1 MNELQDFDY
10 IRFKYHKEEL
20 SEVFGTILNTFPNI
34 TGATVTGQIH
44 LWELLQKIKYNF
56 AENIDVE
63 HLLTNKYIAGAK
75 NPVYEVKKKQLPAV
89 CYNAVFNGYKSIENV
104 RHVTNLMFLDIDDF
118 GSYDEVVEYQN
129 YITQKYDW
137 IVACNLSLSR
147 LGLHVII
154 LVDNIT
160 GNHDFNSKYDYIS
173 TAYFDGMLDP
183 VSKSLSRY
191 AVISADYNI
200 YINENP
206 KVLEINRILNQEEKG
221 IRSVN
226 NTNAIDNEK
235 GICSV
240 HNTESEYLKGIRSVY
255 NTNDDE
261 LEEGTR
267 SAYNTNHQET
277 EKGIR
282 SAYKKREEIYT
293 PYTLCSNSFLN
304 QMMNDSARE
313 QNLIFRQ
320 TIAESSFKNP
330 DIPLYFPEGIDV
342 MEMNLFALKDRK
354 LRESRGTS
362 AKRLSFL
369 GSITVKL
376 MYLNA
381 VTPVKP
387 IKEVRRAILRF
398 VVSINKKYCEPP
410 VPHREVLNSFNA
422 NWKKFKKGE
431 LDFSNYYTKKKA
443 FWSQRST
450 LSSNE
455 KRKITCTL
463 KNEPVVIESKRKILE
478 AIATL
483 NNEGEKITQKKVGSM
498 PGLTLPLVKKYRNF
512 FKECKEAILAASE
525 AESKANAHE
534 VTTCQKVLEIVDV
547 DAVGDFK
554 VVHNTPE
561 SKSDVEDVSHI
572 DTMNFGDDDDTLI
585 VENYTPKKLTD
596 CITEYSDEQ
605 IQTIFNRIYNSVK
618 NRITP
623 EQIKG
628 LYITFSSKFKL
639 LSIEEKKLMS
649 MEIDDFK
656 DFGMYSRQ
664 GNLDIEFLNLCSEM
678 LQSNSSNY
686 KTRN

>member
-1 MNELQDFDY
+1 MNELQDFNYVRCLYEKNNLPD
-10 IRFKYHKEEL
+10 
-20 SEVFGTILNTFPNI
+20 VFGTVLNSFPDI
-34 TGATVTGQIH
+34 TGATVTGQIY

-56 AENIDVE
+56 AEDIDVE
-63 HLLTNKYIAGAK
+63 HLLTDKYIDGAK
-75 NPVYEVKKKQLPAV
+75 NPVYEEKKKKLPAV
-89 CYNAVFNGYKSIENV
+89 CYNAVFNGYKNIENV

-118 GSYDEVVEYQN
+118 GSYDEVTEYKN
-129 YITQKYDW
+129 HIIQKYDW

-160 GNHDFNSKYDYIS
+160 GNNDFNSKYDYIS
-173 TAYFDGMLDP
+173 TAYFDKMLDP

-191 AVISADYNI
+191 AVIPADYNI

-206 KVLEINRILNQEEKG
+206 KVLEIDKILNQEEKG
-221 IRSVN
+221 IRSVY

-235 GICSV
+235 GICSA
-240 HNTESEYLKGIRSVY
+240 Y
-255 NTNDDE
+255 NTNDE
-261 LEEGTR
+261 GIEE
-267 SAYNTNHQET
+267 
-277 EKGIR
+277 GIR

-293 PYTLCSNSFLN
+293 PYTLCSNSSLN

-330 DIPLYFPEGIDV
+330 DIPLYFPDGMDV

-354 LRESRGTS
+354 LMESRGTS

-376 MYLNA
+376 IYLNA
-381 VTPVKP
+381 VTPLKP

-478 AIATL
+478 AIAIL
-483 NNEGEKITQKKVGSM
+483 NNKGEKITQKKVGSM
-498 PGLTLPLVKKYRNF
+498 PGLTLSLVKKYRKF
-512 FKECKEAILAASE
+512 FKECRDAIVAASE
-525 AESKANAHE
+525 AKSRVNAHE
-534 VTTCQKVLEIVDV
+534 ETTSQKDLEIVDV
-547 DAVGDFK
+547 DTEGDFK
-554 VVHNTPE
+554 GVHNTTE
-561 SKSDVEDVSHI
+561 SKSDVEDVIHY

-585 VENYTPKKLTD
+585 IENYIPRKLTD
-596 CITEYSDEQ
+596 SIPEYSDKQLQ
-605 IQTIFNRIYNSVK
+605 IVFDRIYNSVK
-618 NRITP
+618 SKITP
-623 EQIKG
+623 EQIKE
-628 LYITFSSKFKL
+628 LYITFSGKFKL

-649 MEIDDFK
+649 MGIDDFK

-664 GNLDIEFLNLCSEM
+664 GNLDIEFLNLCSKM
-678 LQSNSSNY
+678 LQSNSSNQPSS
-686 KTRN
+686 

>member
-1 MNELQDFDY
+1 MNELQDFNYVRCLYEKNNLPD
-10 IRFKYHKEEL
+10 
-20 SEVFGTILNTFPNI
+20 VFGTVLNSFPDI
-34 TGATVTGQIH
+34 TGATVTGQIYF
-44 LWELLQKIKYNF
+44 WELLQKIKYNF
-56 AENIDVE
+56 AEDIDVE
-63 HLLTNKYIAGAK
+63 HLLTDKYIDGAK
-75 NPVYEVKKKQLPAV
+75 NPVYEEKKKKLPAV
-89 CYNAVFNGYKSIENV
+89 CYNAVFNGYKNIENV

-118 GSYDEVVEYQN
+118 GSYDEVTEYKN
-129 YITQKYDW
+129 HIIQKYDW

-160 GNHDFNSKYDYIS
+160 GNNDFNSKYDYIS
-173 TAYFDGMLDP
+173 TAYFDKMLDP

-191 AVISADYNI
+191 AVIPADYNI

-206 KVLEINRILNQEEKG
+206 KVLEIDKILNQEEKG
-221 IRSVN
+221 IRSVY

-240 HNTESEYLKGIRSVY
+240 YNTESEYLKGIC
-255 NTNDDE
+255 
-261 LEEGTR
+261 
-267 SAYNTNHQET
+267 SAYNTNDEGI
-277 EKGIR
+277 EEGIR

-293 PYTLCSNSFLN
+293 PYTLCSNSSLN

-320 TIAESSFKNP
+320 TIAESTFKNT
-330 DIPLYFPEGIDV
+330 DIPLYFPYGMDV
-342 MEMNLFALKDRK
+342 MEKNLFALKDRK
-354 LRESRGTS
+354 LMESRGTS

-376 MYLNA
+376 IYLNA
-381 VTPVKP
+381 VTPLKP

-463 KNEPVVIESKRKILE
+463 KNEPVVIESKSKILE
-478 AIATL
+478 AIAIL
-483 NNEGEKITQKKVGSM
+483 NNKGEKITQKKVGSM
-498 PGLTLPLVKKYRNF
+498 PGLTLSLVKKYRKF
-512 FKECKEAILAASE
+512 FKECRDAIVAASE
-525 AESKANAHE
+525 AKSRVNAHE
-534 VTTCQKVLEIVDV
+534 ETTSQKDLEIVDV
-547 DAVGDFK
+547 DTEGEFK
-554 VVHNTPE
+554 GVHNTTE
-561 SKSDVEDVSHI
+561 SKSDVEDVIHY

-585 VENYTPKKLTD
+585 IENYIPRKLTD
-596 CITEYSDEQ
+596 SIPEYSDKQLQ
-605 IQTIFNRIYNSVK
+605 IVFDRIYNSVK
-618 NRITP
+618 SKITP
-623 EQIKG
+623 EQIKE
-628 LYITFSSKFKL
+628 LYITFSGKFKL

-649 MEIDDFK
+649 MGIDDFK

-664 GNLDIEFLNLCSEM
+664 GNLDIEFLNLCSKM
-678 LQSNSSNY
+678 LQSNSSNQPSS
-686 KTRN
+686 

>member
-1 MNELQDFDY
+1 MNELQDFNYVKCLYENDN
-10 IRFKYHKEEL
+10 L
-20 SEVFGTILNTFPNI
+20 PDVFGTVLNTFPDI
-34 TGATVTGQIH
+34 TGATVTGQIY

-56 AENIDVE
+56 AEDIDVE
-63 HLLTNKYIAGAK
+63 HLLTDKYINGAK
-75 NPVYEVKKKQLPAV
+75 NPVYEEKKKKLPAV
-89 CYNAVFNGYKSIENV
+89 CYNAVFKGYKNIENV

-118 GSYDEVVEYQN
+118 GSINEVTEYKN
-129 YITQKYDW
+129 HITQKYDW

-160 GNHDFNSKYDYIS
+160 GNNDFNSKYDYIS
-173 TAYFDGMLDP
+173 STYFDKMLDP

-191 AVISADYNI
+191 AVIPADYNI

-206 KVLEINRILNQEEKG
+206 KVLEIDRILNQEEKG
-221 IRSVN
+221 IRSVY

-235 GICSV
+235 CICSV
-240 HNTESEYLKGIRSVY
+240 YNTGSEYLKGIRSAY
-255 NTNDDE
+255 NTNDE
-261 LEEGTR
+261 QIEE
-267 SAYNTNHQET
+267 
-277 EKGIR
+277 GIR

-293 PYTLCSNSFLN
+293 PYTLCSNSSLN

-320 TIAESSFKNP
+320 SIAESSFKNP
-330 DIPLYFPEGIDV
+330 DIPLYFPEGIEV

-354 LRESRGTS
+354 LIESRGTS

-376 MYLNA
+376 IYLNA

-387 IKEVRRAILRF
+387 IKEVRRAILSF

-498 PGLTLPLVKKYRNF
+498 QGLTFSLVKKYRKF
-512 FKECKEAILAASE
+512 FNECRDALLAASE
-525 AESKANAHE
+525 AKSLVDDNEGTKN
-534 VTTCQKVLEIVDV
+534 QQDLEIADMVE
-547 DAVGDFK
+547 GDDCK
-554 VVHNTPE
+554 EVQDILESDSDTVV
-561 SKSDVEDVSHI
+561 VSHF
-572 DTMNFGDDDDTLI
+572 DNMNFGDDDDTLI
-585 VENYTPKKLTD
+585 IENYTPKKLTD

-605 IQTIFNRIYNSVK
+605 MQTIFDRIYNSVK
-618 NRITP
+618 SKITS
-623 EQIKG
+623 EQNNE
-628 LYITFSSKFKL
+628 LYESFYGKFND

-649 MEIDDFK
+649 MGIDDFK

-678 LQSNSSNY
+678 LQPNSSNQQDS
-686 KTRN
+686 

>member
-1 MNELQDFDY
+1 MNELQDYNYVKCLYENGNLPD
-10 IRFKYHKEEL
+10 
-20 SEVFGTILNTFPNI
+20 VFGTVLNTFPNV
-34 TGATVTGQIH
+34 TGATVEGQVY
-44 LWELLQKIKYNF
+44 LWELLHKIKYNF
-56 AENIDVE
+56 AEDIDVE
-63 HLLTNKYIAGAK
+63 HLLTDKYIDGVK
-75 NPVYEVKKKQLPAV
+75 NPVYEEKKKKLPAV
-89 CYNAVFNGYKSIENV
+89 CYNAVFNGYKNIENV

-118 GSYDEVVEYQN
+118 GSYEEVTEYKN
-129 YITQKYDW
+129 HIIQKYDW

-154 LVDNIT
+154 SVDKIT

-173 TAYFDGMLDP
+173 STYFDKMLDP

-191 AVISADYNI
+191 AVIPADYNI

-206 KVLEINRILNQEEKG
+206 KVLEIDKILNQEEKG
-221 IRSVN
+221 IRSVY

-235 GICSV
+235 GICSA
-240 HNTESEYLKGIRSVY
+240 Y
-255 NTNDDE
+255 NTNDE
-261 LEEGTR
+261 RIEEGIR

-293 PYTLCSNSFLN
+293 PYTLCSNSSLN
-304 QMMNDSARE
+304 QMMNNSARE

-330 DIPLYFPEGIDV
+330 DIPLYFPEGIEV

-354 LRESRGTS
+354 LIESRGTS

-369 GSITVKL
+369 GLITVKL
-376 MYLNA
+376 IYLNA

-422 NWKKFKKGE
+422 NWKKFIVGD
-431 LDFSNYYTKKKA
+431 LDFSDYYTKKKA

-478 AIATL
+478 AIAAL

-498 PGLTLPLVKKYRNF
+498 PGLTLPLVKKYRKF

-525 AESKANAHE
+525 AESKVNAHE
-534 VTTCQKVLEIVDV
+534 VSTSQKNLEIVDLE
-547 DAVGDFK
+547 AEGDFK
-554 VVHNTPE
+554 GVLNTTE
-561 SKSDVEDVSHI
+561 FKSDVEDVSHI

-585 VENYTPKKLTD
+585 IENYIPRKLTD
-596 CITEYSDEQ
+596 TTPEYSDKQ
-605 IQTIFNRIYNSVK
+605 IQTIFDRIYNSVK
-618 NRITP
+618 SKITP
-623 EQIKG
+623 AQNEE
-628 LYITFSSKFKL
+628 LYKSFCCTFNE

-649 MEIDDFK
+649 MGIDDFS

-664 GNLDIEFLNLCSEM
+664 GNMDLKFLSLCSEM
-678 LQSNSSNY
+678 LQSNSSNQQDS
-686 KTRN
+686 